1 MTPTP
6 DGWPCGFTMRWGQT
20 DARRERG
27 YIAER
32 LAGSAGIFVC
42 PFQPFSDHGCGRRCR
57 AGPESQAFLLRAYW
71 AQRIGSLAVAAVTGC
86 VSASVAVLAVP
97 MLVPGSSA
105 EMHLLVAALGASCGQ
120 KTFDVLMRRVLGLS
134 VVDFR
139 KPEELRG
146 MMTPEERCQHV
157 EQCPFH
163 HEHEEREERAK
174 NGRK

>member
-1 MTPTP
+1 
-6 DGWPCGFTMRWGQT
+6 MRGANVDISPNGLREAQEYSSVLSNLFPIMVVGGV
-20 DARRERG
+20 AALVLNLRRS
-27 YIAER
+27 YY
-32 LAGSAGIFVC
+32 
-42 PFQPFSDHGCGRRCR
+42 GRT
-57 AGPESQAFLLRAYW
+57 W
-71 AQRIGSLAVAAVTGC
+71 AQRIGSLAVAA
-86 VSASVAVLAVP
+86 SVAVLAVP
-97 MLVPGSSA
+97 MLFPGSSA

>member
-1 MTPTP
+1 
-6 DGWPCGFTMRWGQT
+6 MRGANVDISPNGLREAQEYSSVLSNLFPIMVVGGV
-20 DARRERG
+20 AALVLNLRRSYYERT
-27 YIAER
+27 
-32 LAGSAGIFVC
+32 
-42 PFQPFSDHGCGRRCR
+42 
-57 AGPESQAFLLRAYW
+57 W

-97 MLVPGSSA
+97 RLFPGSSA